1 MFGSKHY
8 VLRFLTPPRIF
19 VLSFAGFIMIGSLF
33 LWLPFAATRDI
44 PFIDALFM
52 STSAVCVTGLA
63 TLDIGTTFSRAGQ
76 IVLIVLFQL
85 GGLGIITFSAFL
97 FGIMRRGISFK
108 GREIVQTTLLPK
120 PRRDFFLILKVAVLY
135 TLVIESAGAVLL
147 FLRFSTDFPPGQ
159 ALYFAVF
166 HALSAF
172 NNCGLS
178 LFADSFIRY
187 RGDVLLNVTIM
198 SLIILGGIGFVVQY
212 EILRRLK
219 DGRSRIS
226 LHSRIVILT
235 TAFLILGGAVFFW
248 VFEGNHTLQG
258 LPFQTK
264 ALVSLFQ
271 SVTTRTAGFST
282 VDIANL
288 TNATIMIMMVLMF
301 IGGSPGSTAGG
312 IKTTSFAL
320 LILTIWNRW
329 RGRETVSV
337 GNRTIPDELIS
348 RTLIITLLSMSF
360 ILIAVAVIMTA
371 GHLGSGAM
379 ERQKFVEYTFET
391 ISAFGTV
398 GLSMGATER
407 LNDLQ
412 KLTIILTMFTGRVG
426 PLTLAFALSL
436 REGKK
441 SLIYAEETVM
451 VG

>member
-1 MFGSKHY
+1 
-8 VLRFLTPPRIF
+8 
-19 VLSFAGFIMIGSLF
+19 
-33 LWLPFAATRDI
+33 
-44 PFIDALFM
+44 
-52 STSAVCVTGLA
+52 
-63 TLDIGTTFSRAGQ
+63 
-76 IVLIVLFQL
+76 
-85 GGLGIITFSAFL
+85 
-97 FGIMRRGISFK
+97 
-108 GREIVQTTLLPK
+108 
-120 PRRDFFLILKVAVLY
+120 
-135 TLVIESAGAVLL
+135 
-147 FLRFSTDFPPGQ
+147 
-159 ALYFAVF
+159 
-166 HALSAF
+166 
-172 NNCGLS
+172 
-178 LFADSFIRY
+178 
-187 RGDVLLNVTIM
+187 
-198 SLIILGGIGFVVQY
+198 VQY

-337 GNRTIPDELIS
+337 GNRTIPNELIS